1 LMASIVA
8 ELITPF
14 IPGAGPPP
22 TTIASFSFS
31 MGSSLP
37 SLIAQFQCFFYRDID
52 EEAAGLDFWYIMD
65 ALMRIGF
72 HLPIAKGFDH
82 TLGEARRIG
91 CEVVQI
97 FVKNPR
103 SWVEKH
109 WADKDFEAF
118 GRLSADLPVVA
129 HLSYLPNIA
138 RSDEEPRNLAAFL
151 HEARLAAELG
161 IERMVVHCGSRE
173 SISRGI
179 EVAAMSVAEVLQRC
193 SITVLLENAAGQGKA
208 LGRSVDELA
217 RVFETVGDRE
227 RVGFCLDTAHLF
239 EAGYDVRRRPTWE
252 AVMAELEAR
261 CGSGSLGFFHLND
274 SKTALGSAID
284 RHWHI
289 GAGEIGAGC
298 FRYLVN
304 EKKLAHLGG
313 VMETPK
319 MGNMDEENMKT
330 MKKLLSPLVSS
341 PSS

>member
-1 LMASIVA
+1 
-8 ELITPF
+8 
-14 IPGAGPPP
+14 
-22 TTIASFSFS
+22 
-31 MGSSLP
+31 MGS
-37 SLIAQFQCFFYRDID
+37 
-52 EEAAGLDFWYIMD
+52 
-65 ALMRIGF
+65 LMRIGF

-82 TLGEARRIG
+82 TLSEARRIG
-91 CEVVQI
+91 CDVVQI

-109 WADKDFEAF
+109 WTDRDLEAF
-118 GRLSADLPVVA
+118 GRLSAHLPVVA

-138 RSDEEPRNLAAFL
+138 RSDEESRNLAGLL
-151 HEARLAAELG
+151 HEAQLSAELG

-173 SISRGI
+173 SIPRGI
-179 EVAAMSVAEVLQRC
+179 EVAAMSVHEVLLR
-193 SITVLLENAAGQGKA
+193 SPITVLLENAAGQGKA
-208 LGRSVDELA
+208 LGKSMDELA
-217 RVFETVGDRE
+217 RIFEMVGDRQ

-239 EAGYDVRRRPTWE
+239 EAGYDVRQVSTWE

-261 CGSGSLGFFHLND
+261 CGAGSIAFFHLND

-289 GAGEIGAGC
+289 GRGEIGSGC
-298 FRYLVN
+298 FRYLLN

-330 MKKLLSPLVSS
+330 MRGLLSPLVPG